1 MPKMLYRVLKINAI
15 MLLLTAV
22 FLISCSSDSDALPTT
37 LPTAALA
44 SPTLSIVSEEVT
56 PLPEI
61 TATAV
66 VAMPTPFPMQASSLP
81 AVSFQPIRERFEAE
95 KSINSLDLVDLTG
108 AGLPD
113 IIISSFDHQ
122 VYAISADYGSFGQLF
137 PAVVHTIRG
146 GDLDNDT
153 LGDIFIGR
161 DDYLVT
167 AVEGSF
173 ADGQFFERATPWP
186 YQSLGTVNHIL
197 PVTLPENQSSLV
209 VGTVNGYV
217 TRLNAAGDLQWEM
230 RVDDSGITWLA
241 QLSSEPLLIAAT
253 TESGQLVLLDTSGNE
268 LWRRELDAYIS
279 AAIAV
284 DVDQNGVKDIVIGS
298 ENGTL
303 SAITSDNNE
312 LWQSSVSGSISAIAS
327 GQFVPNESPQIIV
340 GSGIPSGI
348 VTALDAEGRE
358 VWQTAIG
365 SGINDLVVDRIVPDA
380 HTEVLIGT
388 EAGEIIVLDKDG
400 RLRGQYGLPYPI
412 SYLRVADLTGTG
424 EAELIAA
431 AGSYLYVLE
440 PVMTTAVTPII
451 IQPSPSPPLPTPDE
465 NGGIALLA
473 LGDTS
478 LAGMAEKQSHLHGV
492 DYPFMN
498 VSPLLSMGDVIAL
511 NLNSPLSI
519 NGVPSRETA
528 AGRASPRMVDSLAN
542 AGIDV
547 VFLANDGVSNYGTD
561 ALLDSIAELDS
572 RNIAHTGAGA
582 NIAEAIAPIYVENGG
597 VRIAFLA
604 FTNAVPEG
612 AYADVDRA
620 GVAPANEI
628 SVETAVKQAL
638 ESAEYV
644 VVALHTAPVYLA
656 GVTDSQVALAHTAVD
671 AGASLIIGYGAGN
684 QQETEQYGDGF
695 IVYNLGDFIGD
706 VEIDQTDSG
715 ILRAV
720 FETNGEVTPSIITIH
735 PSQQP
740 ALATAD
746 GELIVNASFSAD
758 TPETNPASNPP
769 PAVQMGDLPHYDLN
783 VNLDYVNH
791 TVQVDE
797 EVSIINNSSFA
808 WDEVVFNVSTAYWRN
823 IFNLG
828 NVSVLLDGAEQE
840 IVPVLDNTMLHI
852 PLPHPLSPQESVVIN
867 IAYTLSLPE
876 LNPYGWGPTGNA
888 GWAYNV
894 TQMGDWYPAL
904 VPYDAEAAVWKTWE
918 YTAVGDPVRNDLAD
932 FDLTIYTAPDV
943 HIAAPGYMGT
953 EDNGRQYQ
961 LNQARAFAFLA
972 SPNYVV
978 HEAVSRGVPIKFY
991 AFPSHSGGNQAV
1003 LDGIV
1008 KSIALFSDLY
1018 GPYPYDEFVMAENGF
1033 LTAME
1038 YSGMVSLSSFAFDTY
1053 TNTES
1058 LLVSLTAHEV
1068 AHQWWYGAVGNDQ
1081 IYEPWLDESLCMFS
1095 ELLFYEEYYPQSTD
1109 WWWSFRVDQWNPGGY
1124 VDVSIYDYDSS
1135 STFIH
1140 NMYGM
1145 ASYFMYDLHETMGE
1159 AAFQQF
1165 IQAYYRQY
1173 TYQIAT
1179 AEDFFTLAQ
1188 LYSDVDLTPLIKEY
1202 FRETVAN

>member
-1 MPKMLYRVLKINAI
+1 MWT
-15 MLLLTAV
+15 LLTTAV
-22 FLISCSSDSDALPTT
+22 FLISCNSDGDTLPMT

-44 SPTLSIVSEEVT
+44 SPTLSLPSEEVMS
-56 PLPEI
+56 LPEM

-66 VAMPTPFPMQASSLP
+66 VAIPTPFPIQVSSLP
-81 AVSFQPIRERFEAE
+81 ALSFQSIREQFEAE
-95 KSINSLDLVDLTG
+95 KSINDLELVDLTG

-113 IIISSFDHQ
+113 IVVSSFDHQ
-122 VYAISADYGSFGQLF
+122 VYAISTDDNSFRQLF
-137 PAVVHTIRG
+137 PAVVRTIRG

-153 LGDIFIGR
+153 LGDLFIGR

-173 ADGQFFERATPWP
+173 ADGQFFERTAPWP
-186 YQSLGTVNHIL
+186 YQSLGAVSHIL
-197 PVTLPENQSSLV
+197 TVTLPENQSSLV

-217 TRLNAAGDLQWEM
+217 TRLNAAGDLQWET
-230 RVDDSGITWLA
+230 RVDESGITWLA
-241 QLSSEPLLIAAT
+241 ELSSEPLLIAAI
-253 TESGQLVLLDTSGNE
+253 TESGRLILLDESGNE
-268 LWRRELDAYIS
+268 LWRRESDAYIS
-279 AAIAV
+279 AAVAI
-284 DVDQNGVKDIVIGS
+284 DVDQNGVKDIVIGN

-303 SAITSDNNE
+303 SLITSDNNE
-312 LWQSSVSGSISAIAS
+312 LWHASVSGGISAIAS
-327 GQFVPNESPQIIV
+327 GRFVPNEHPQIIV

-348 VTALDAEGRE
+348 ITALDVEGHE

-380 HTEVLIGT
+380 HTEVLAGT

-400 RLRGQYGLPYPI
+400 FLRGQYALPYPI
-412 SYLRVADLTGTG
+412 SHLRVADLTGTS

-431 AGSYLYVLE
+431 AGSHLYLLE
-440 PVMTTAVTPII
+440 AVMITAVTPTI
-451 IQPSPSPPLPTPDE
+451 IQTPPSPPFPTPDE
-465 NGGIALLA
+465 NGAIALFA

-478 LAGMAEKQSHLHGV
+478 LAGMAERKSHLHGV
-492 DYPFMN
+492 DYPFMS
-498 VSPLLSMGDVIAL
+498 VSSLLSMGDVIAL
-511 NLNSPLSI
+511 NLNSPLSA

-528 AGRASPRMVDSLAN
+528 AGRASPRMIDTLAN

-547 VFLANDGVSNYGTD
+547 VFLANDGMSSYGTE
-561 ALLDSIAELDS
+561 ALLNSIAELDS

-582 NIAEAIAPIYVENGG
+582 NIAKAITPVYVESGG
-597 VRIAFLA
+597 AQFAFLA
-604 FTNAVPEG
+604 FTNAAPEG
-612 AYADVDRA
+612 AYADVDRV
-620 GVAPANEI
+620 GVAPADES
-628 SVETAVKQAL
+628 SVETAVKQAS
-638 ESAEYV
+638 ENAEYV
-644 VVALHTAPVYLA
+644 VVALHTASANLA
-656 GVTDSQVALAHTAVD
+656 GVTDLQVALAHTAVD
-671 AGASLIIGYGAGN
+671 AGASLVIGYGAGN

-695 IVYNLGDFIGD
+695 IVYNLGNFVGD
-706 VEIDQTDSG
+706 VETNQTDSG

-720 FETNGEVTPSIITIH
+720 FEADKGIVPSIIAIH

-740 ALATAD
+740 VLATSD
-746 GELIVNASFSAD
+746 GELIVNTSFSTD
-758 TPETNPASNPP
+758 VPETNPAPNPP
-769 PAVQMGDLPHYDLN
+769 PIAQMGDLPHYDLS
-783 VNLDYVNH
+783 VDLDYANH

-797 EVSIINNSSFA
+797 AVSIINNSSFA
-808 WDEVVFNVSTAYWRN
+808 WDEVVFNVSTAYWQD
-823 IFNLG
+823 IFNLE
-828 NVSVLLDGAEQE
+828 NVSVFLDEAEQE
-840 IVPVLDNTMLHI
+840 VVPVLNNTMLHV
-852 PLPHPLSPQESVVIN
+852 PLPHPLLPQESVIIN

-904 VPYDAEAAVWKTWE
+904 VPYDAEAGAWKTWE

-932 FDLTIYTAPDV
+932 FDLTIYTAPDI
-943 HIAAPGYMGT
+943 HIAAPGYVGT
-953 EDNGRQYQ
+953 EDNGRQYHIS
-961 LNQARAFAFLA
+961 QARAFAFLV

-978 HEAVSRGVPIKFY
+978 HETVSHGVPIKFY
-991 AFPSHSGGNQAV
+991 AFSSHSDANQAV
-1003 LDGIV
+1003 LDSIV
-1008 KSIALFSDLY
+1008 KSIALFSDFY

-1058 LLVSLTAHEV
+1058 LLVSLSAHEV

-1095 ELLFYEEYYPQSTD
+1095 ELLFYEKYYPQSID
-1109 WWWSFRVDQWNPGGY
+1109 WWWRFRVNQWNPVGY

-1135 STFIH
+1135 PTFIH
-1140 NMYGM
+1140 DMYGM
-1145 ASYFMYDLHETMGE
+1145 ASYFMYDLREIMGE

-1173 TYQIAT
+1173 THQIAT
-1179 AEDFFTLAQ
+1179 AEDFFALAQ
-1188 LYSDVDLTPLIKEY
+1188 LYSDADLTPLIEVYFKEP
-1202 FRETVAN
+1202 TAVNP